1 MKHKG
6 KTLGNILI
14 NKVRII
20 LQFCVPT
27 ENQFSLDKN
36 YLAPR
41 KKTGLIR
48 ETMT

>member
-1 MKHKG
+1 MKHKR

-14 NKVRII
+14 NEVRII
-20 LQFCVPT
+20 LQFFVPT

-41 KKTGLIR
+41 KKNGLIR